1 MSEPSLAEERFNYYS
16 NELRSRFNHAE
27 MLTHFCN
34 LMRKRIKEG
43 DEVMIDW
50 ALDYMVQYID
60 IADVEEE
67 LTQALMY
74 EEIDI

>member
-1 MSEPSLAEERFNYYS
+1 MSMPSIEEERFNYYC

-27 MLTHFCN
+27 MLTHFCD
-34 LMRKRIKEG
+34 LMKKRIKEG

-67 LTQALMY
+67 LTQALKN